1 MLVLT
6 TSQVA
11 AMSEGSVPEAMR
23 GTIKKVWGR
32 TETNKNPQYL
42 KEGENPKGSL
52 QKLIVSDGTTDLQ
65 VMIDDRDAFPSS
77 IVGSSILVMAFKGDR
92 GLVGLKRRSNEY
104 PAGTINPQLWVNR
117 SADVVIEGAGSTAT
131 PPARTQQPTA
141 PANGHANGHANGNGH
156 RPPATPPQSPAT
168 PPAAPAVAPGSPAAR
183 AAVIKDYK
191 RRVAKAAS
199 GYEVCLDAAFGLVKR
214 LDTRHKDAGGF
225 KANADTIEK
234 IAACLMVQACWN
246 QKPADIE
253 AFPIRE
259 FAAYDEGG
267 NLIGAAP
274 RQPADPAAPPFAA

>member
-32 TETNKNPQYL
+32 TETQKNPQYL

-52 QKLIVSDGTTDLQ
+52 QKLIVTDGTTDLQ
-65 VMIDDRDAFPSS
+65 VMIDDRDAFPTT

-92 GLVGLKRRSNEY
+92 GFVGLKRRSNEY
-104 PAGTINPQLWVNR
+104 PKGTVNPQLWVNR
-117 SADVVIEGAGSTAT
+117 SADLVIEGANGTAT
-131 PPARTQQPTA
+131 TATTQTRTQPPATA
-141 PANGHANGHANGNGH
+141 PANGHATGSANGNGNGH
-156 RPPATPPQSPAT
+156 RPAATPLQT
-168 PPAAPAVAPGSPAAR
+168 APAVAPGSPAAR

-199 GYEVCLDAAFGLVKR
+199 GYEVCIDAAFGLVKR
-214 LDTRHKDAGGF
+214 LDARHANVGGF
-225 KANADTIEK
+225 KPNADTIEK

-246 QKPADIE
+246 QKPADIDV
-253 AFPIRE
+253 FPINS
-259 FAAYDEGG
+259 FSAYDEGG

-274 RQPADPAAPPFAA
+274 RQPVEPEPAPFAS